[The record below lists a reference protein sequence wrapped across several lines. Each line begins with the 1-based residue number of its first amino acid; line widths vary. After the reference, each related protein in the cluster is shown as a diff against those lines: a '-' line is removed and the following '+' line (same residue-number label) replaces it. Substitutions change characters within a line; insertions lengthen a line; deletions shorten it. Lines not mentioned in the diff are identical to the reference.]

1 MNYQRMMNENDKD
14 IPYLTSV
21 FKLPEIS
28 RYISIDEQNY
38 WHYVTSS
45 ENVYFFKVYDDE
57 SLVATTHCEVVDRV
71 LYMDIMVIPEQQGKG
86 IATTVLKDIQLGNL
100 VSGFDRIEVAIDE
113 NNVASIRLFEK
124 MGFDFVSKEDE
135 LSNYVYEVKR
145 EY

>member
-38 WHYVTSS
+38 WRYVTSS
-45 ENVYFFKVYDDE
+45 DNVYFFKIYDDE

-86 IATTVLKDIQLGNL
+86 IATTALKDIQLGNL
-100 VSGFDRIEVAIDE
+100 VSGFDRIEV
-113 NNVASIRLFEK
+113 
-124 MGFDFVSKEDE
+124 
-135 LSNYVYEVKR
+135 KR

>member
-38 WHYVTSS
+38 WRYVTSS
-45 ENVYFFKVYDDE
+45 DNVYFFKIYDDE

-71 LYMDIMVIPEQQGKG
+71 LYMDVMVIPKYQRKG
-86 IATTVLKDIQLGNL
+86 IATIVLGDIQSGNL
-100 VSGFDRIEVAIDE
+100 ISGFDRIEVAIDE
-113 NNVASIRLFEK
+113 NNVASICLFEK

-135 LSNYVYEVKR
+135 LLNYVYEVKR

>member
-14 IPYLTSV
+14 IPCLTSV

-45 ENVYFFKVYDDE
+45 DNVYFFKVYDDE
-57 SLVATTHCEVVDRV
+57 HLVATTHLEVVDRV
-71 LYMDIMVIPEQQGKG
+71 LYMDIMVVPEQQGKG
-86 IATTVLKDIQLGNL
+86 IATAILRDIQAERL

-124 MGFDFVSKEDE
+124 MGFGFVTKEDE
-135 LSNYVYEVKR
+135 LLNYVYKVKK
-145 EY
+145 E

>member
-21 FKLPEIS
+21 FRLPKIS

-45 ENVYFFKVYDDE
+45 DNVYFFKIYDDE

-135 LSNYVYEVKR
+135 LLNYVYEVKR

>member
-14 IPYLTSV
+14 IPYLTSA

-38 WHYVTSS
+38 WKYVTTS
-45 ENVYFFKVYDDE
+45 ENVHFFKVYE
-57 SLVATTHCEVVDRV
+57 KNVLVATAHLELAEEI
-71 LYMDIMVIPEQQGKG
+71 LYMDVMVIPEYQGKG
-86 IATTVLKDIQLGNL
+86 IATIVLGDIQSGNL
-100 VSGFDRIEVAIDE
+100 ISGFDRIEVAIDE

-135 LSNYVYEVKR
+135 LLNYVYEVKK
-145 EY
+145 E

>member
-1 MNYQRMMNENDKD
+1 MRYQRMMDEKD
-14 IPYLTSV
+14 VDISYLASI

-45 ENVYFFKVYDDE
+45 DNVYFFKVYDDE
-57 SLVATTHCEVVDRV
+57 SLVATIHCEVIERA
-71 LYMDIMVIPEQQGKG
+71 LYMDVMVVPEYQRKG
-86 IATTVLKDIQLGNL
+86 IATSVLDDIQSGNL
-100 VSGFDRIEVAIDE
+100 ISGFDRIEVAIDE

-135 LSNYVYEVKR
+135 LLNYVYEVKK
-145 EY
+145 E

>member
-45 ENVYFFKVYDDE
+45 ENVYFFKVYDDK

-86 IATTVLKDIQLGNL
+86 IAATVLKDIQLGNL

-135 LSNYVYEVKR
+135 LSNYVYEVKI

>member
-21 FKLPEIS
+21 FRLPKIS

-45 ENVYFFKVYDDE
+45 DNVYFFKIYDDD
-57 SLVATTHCEVVDRV
+57 SLAATTHCEVVDRV

-135 LSNYVYEVKR
+135 LLNYVYEVKR

>member
-1 MNYQRMMNENDKD
+1 MKYQQMMNENDKD

-38 WHYVTSS
+38 WKYVTTS
-45 ENVYFFKVYDDE
+45 ENVHFFKVYEKD

-71 LYMDIMVIPEQQGKG
+71 LYMDIMVISEQQGKG

-135 LSNYVYEVKR
+135 LLNYVYKVKK

>member
-14 IPYLTSV
+14 TPYLTSV

-38 WHYVTSS
+38 WRYVTSS
-45 ENVYFFKVYDDE
+45 DNVYFFKIYDDE

-113 NNVASIRLFEK
+113 NNVSSIRLFEK

-135 LSNYVYEVKR
+135 LLNYVYEVKR
-145 EY
+145 E